1 MAILRDKP
9 GEIVWIHAVQMN
21 TQSGGITVQKTY
33 SVRVWT
39 DKKPYNLNVKAEQKD
54 ELLSVLSAIAP
65 QATYGYSKAL
75 ERQYKT
81 DPGSLVRRRL
91 SQEEVR
97 LPPAIPV
104 DIDDTTVAGGLFA
117 AAEEW
122 LREQGLEKMRG
133 PASFTINDEIGL
145 LIENFDDAPTL
156 LTTWNPSYYQ
166 RLVESTGLAKAEDLV
181 ARGKPLAEIDPA
193 YIDRLGRVAS
203 RNERVTVRQAN
214 FAKLDDE
221 IDILVKVYAEA
232 WSENWG
238 AVPIGRAEFDKLVH
252 ELKPFLLPE
261 CTLIAEYDG
270 EPVGV
275 SVAIPDINV
284 AVKACGGKLGP
295 LGLIRFMLARRR
307 IDLIRGV
314 VGGVLKPFR
323 NRGIEAALGYRTLK
337 TVQQSRFKHIEFSW
351 MLESNQR
358 IHRVLDNLNIPVTK
372 RWRVYERPL

>member
-1 MAILRDKP
+1 MLRIETVETPAQLREFVRFPLRIYSTDSPWVPPIWKEEMKRLDRERGDFFQHSDAQLFIARNADGEPVGRIAAIRFNR
-9 GEIVWIHAVQMN
+9 H
-21 TQSGGITVQKTY
+21 
-33 SVRVWT
+33 
-39 DKKPYNLNVKAEQKD
+39 
-54 ELLSVLSAIAP
+54 
-65 QATYGYSKAL
+65 L
-75 ERQYKT
+75 EVY
-81 DPGSLVRRRL
+81 DDGVGFFGFF
-91 SQEEVR
+91 EC
-97 LPPAIPV
+97 
-104 DIDDTTVAGGLFA
+104 IDDTAVAGELFA
-117 AAEEW
+117 AAGQW
-122 LREQGLEKMRG
+122 LRKQGLVKMRG
-133 PASFTINDEIGL
+133 PASFTINEEIGL
-145 LIENFDDAPTL
+145 LVDNFDAPPTL
-156 LTTWNPSYYQ
+156 LTTWNPPYYQ
-166 RLVESTGLAKAEDLV
+166 RLVETAGLAKAEDLV
-181 ARGKPLAEIDPA
+181 ARGMAVAEIDPS
-193 YIDRLGRVAS
+193 YIERLGRVGS
-203 RNERVTVRQAN
+203 RSNRITVRPAN

-238 AVPIGRAEFDKLVH
+238 AVPISRAEFGKLVR

-358 IHRVLDNLNIPVTK
+358 IYRVLDNLNIPVTK

>member
-1 MAILRDKP
+1 MSLPLLRIETVETNAQLREFVRFPLRIYSTDSPWVPPIWKEEMKRLDSARGDFFQHSDAQLYLARDSDGEPVGRIAAIRFNR
-9 GEIVWIHAVQMN
+9 H
-21 TQSGGITVQKTY
+21 
-33 SVRVWT
+33 
-39 DKKPYNLNVKAEQKD
+39 
-54 ELLSVLSAIAP
+54 
-65 QATYGYSKAL
+65 L
-75 ERQYKT
+75 EVY
-81 DPGSLVRRRL
+81 DDGVGFFGFF
-91 SQEEVR
+91 EC
-97 LPPAIPV
+97 
-104 DIDDTTVAGGLFA
+104 IDDTTVAEGLFA
-117 AAEEW
+117 AGGEW

-238 AVPIGRAEFDKLVH
+238 AVPISRAEFDKLVH

-270 EPVGV
+270 EPVGI

>member
-1 MAILRDKP
+1 M
-9 GEIVWIHAVQMN
+9 
-21 TQSGGITVQKTY
+21 
-33 SVRVWT
+33 
-39 DKKPYNLNVKAEQKD
+39 
-54 ELLSVLSAIAP
+54 
-65 QATYGYSKAL
+65 
-75 ERQYKT
+75 
-81 DPGSLVRRRL
+81 
-91 SQEEVR
+91 
-97 LPPAIPV
+97 
-104 DIDDTTVAGGLFA
+104 AGGLFA
-117 AAEEW
+117 AAGEW
-122 LREQGLEKMRG
+122 LREQGLKKMRG

-156 LTTWNPSYYQ
+156 LTTWNPPYYQ
-166 RLVESTGLAKAEDLV
+166 RLVESAGLAKAEELV
-181 ARGKPLAEIDPA
+181 ARGMPIAEIDPA
-193 YIDRLGRVAS
+193 LVERLGKAAA
-203 RNERVTVRQAN
+203 RNKRVTVRQAN
-214 FAKLDDE
+214 LTKLDDE

-238 AVPIGRAEFDKLVH
+238 AVPISRDEFDKLVH
-252 ELKPFLLPE
+252 ELKPFLLPG

-372 RWRVYERPL
+372 LWRVYERTL